1 MLDWLAAN
9 ALYVS
14 LTVTATILLVGG
26 LYLYGAWPSAL
37 SRNINP
43 DTARL
48 INGAKGAPKTIRG
61 KALEAV
67 RYYFGSEKDFGIRLG
82 ILAIVATAAVVVGGL
97 VLLAANGS
105 NATAETAPFLR
116 TVISLIR
123 NFHVWAAIA
132 ALVAFF
138 AFAMMYQRMAYVTA
152 RHSRFDHQTIVRL
165 AREVR
170 SSTGG
175 EVLFGSAGQNRD
187 ELQYQLL
194 HRIDDQ
200 LSDGL
205 DIGESRTGLDEIP
218 ESGDEDPL
226 PERAPTDRPETDE
239 AVESEKP
246 STSTV
251 PQQSDGRDSSTVGA
265 SRWGSRSDD
274 DAEPPEDVSVRDRF
288 DEWRAVVWSTF
299 SPGDFLLR
307 FVAPAL
313 LTIFVELLL
322 LQRAGWELWVYAVV
336 ALAGVLVGA
345 VTYTVSKW
353 FRHRRL
359 SKSRNY
365 RRTPGKE
372 TIPAVVKAIETPE
385 ANPNGYV
392 VWMGGHRYFDY
403 DPFRLAEKVALAWY
417 CRMQSGHDV
426 PPLIQEKY
434 ARDVARM
441 DPIIEPVRI
450 DDFEGKAA
458 MLNDLVEVL
467 IQATDPGD
475 MVPKHE
481 LLRRAS
487 QLGYGIGHDPVL
499 LGEVY
504 EENHPEVF
512 AEKSVEVTDA
522 HGEPHEVVMVHLRTV
537 NVEPTVAQLRT
548 DHSNSIIPPSTPNP
562 AYEAPEVSLPSAREY
577 WSTHQPGAGRSTTGT
592 VGD

>member
-14 LTVTATILLVGG
+14 LTVTAAILLVGG
-26 LYLYGAWPSAL
+26 LYLAGAWPSAL
-37 SRNINP
+37 STSINP
-43 DTARL
+43 DTAR
-48 INGAKGAPKTIRG
+48 IVTGAKRAPKTIRG
-61 KALEAV
+61 KVLEAV
-67 RYYFGSEKDFGIRLG
+67 RYYFGSEKDFGIRVG

-116 TVISLIR
+116 TVITLIR
-123 NFHVWAAIA
+123 DFHVWAAIA
-132 ALVAFF
+132 ALVALF

-152 RHSRFDHQTIVRL
+152 RHSRFDHQLIVRL

-175 EVLFGSAGQNRD
+175 DVIFGNAGD
-187 ELQYQLL
+187 EQDALHYRLLQS
-194 HRIDDQ
+194 IDAQ

-205 DIGESRTGLDEIP
+205 DITESRTGLDEVP
-218 ESGDEDPL
+218 DKETL
-226 PERAPTDRPETDE
+226 PERTVADGPADVVDSDGDKDTPSTAPPPQDE
-239 AVESEKP
+239 ARE
-246 STSTV
+246 
-251 PQQSDGRDSSTVGA
+251 DGPAGS
-265 SRWGSRSDD
+265 SRWGSQADD
-274 DAEPPEDVSVRDRF
+274 TTPPEDVSVRDRF
-288 DEWRAVVWSTF
+288 DEWRATVWSTF
-299 SPGDFLLR
+299 SVGDFLLR

-322 LQRAGWELWVYAVV
+322 LQRAGWELWVYAIVV
-336 ALAGVLVGA
+336 LGGLLVGSI
-345 VTYTVSKW
+345 TYTVSKW

-359 SKSRNY
+359 SKSRDH

-372 TIPAVVKAIETPE
+372 TIPTVVKTIETPGGD
-385 ANPNGYV
+385 PNGYV
-392 VWMGGHRYFDY
+392 IWMGGHRYFDY

-417 CRMQSGHDV
+417 CRMQPGHDV

-458 MLNDLVEVL
+458 MLSDLVEVV

-504 EENHPEVF
+504 AENHPEVF
-512 AEKSVEVTDA
+512 AEKTVEVTDA
-522 HGEPHEVVMVHLRTV
+522 HGKPHEVVMVHLRTV

-548 DHSNSIIPPSTPNP
+548 DHSNSIIPPSNPNP

-577 WSTHQPGAGRSTTGT
+577 WSTRQPGAGRSPTGT